1 MLIEML
7 ATFFEDPGLFISS
20 VIGALFVVGGG
31 TIFCSL
37 LACLG

>member
-7 ATFFEDPGLFISS
+7 FAFFEDPGLFISS

-31 TIFCSL
+31 AIFCSL
-37 LACLG
+37 LACIG